1 MSKEITLARFF
12 EGIAL
17 PDGSALYGPNAERLG
32 YAEDGAR
39 LIDSLGRFGYWPHF
53 GGGWIC
59 YTCGALCCC
68 NEGEEG

>member
-12 EGIAL
+12 EGIVL
-17 PDGSALYGPNAERLG
+17 PDGGALYGPNAERLG
-32 YAEDGAR
+32 YAEDGVR
-39 LIDSLGRFGYWPHF
+39 LIDSLGRFGYSAHF

-59 YTCGALCCC
+59 YTCGALCDC